1 MNPEAQAP
9 QPSPEHQPHWTR
21 RVFDFTQLTAA
32 EIAMLG
38 EAVRPPS
45 DFDED
50 LPLRYQT
57 LMELYEN
64 ELAHL
69 PATDL
74 VKAEQVIDELA
85 RGSIG
90 QRGAAGIALEPFLY
104 AALEAD
110 DYDVMPALQQWVRLL
125 NEGQDWTGIVQE
137 SALVAMCTAIES
149 GRLPPEIA
157 AWLSERVNEAT

>member
-1 MNPEAQAP
+1 MSLEAQP
-9 QPSPEHQPHWTR
+9 PPSSPEHEPHWTR
-21 RVFDFTQLTAA
+21 RVFDFTQLSAT

-50 LPLRYQT
+50 LPLRYEP
-57 LMELYEN
+57 LMELYAS

-69 PATDL
+69 PAADL
-74 VKAEQVIDELA
+74 EKAQQVFDELA

-90 QRGAAGIALEPFLY
+90 QRGMAATALEALVY

-110 DYDVMPALQQWVRLL
+110 DYDVTPALQQWVRLL
-125 NEGQDWTGIVQE
+125 NEDQDWTGIVNE

-157 AWLSERVNEAT
+157 AWLSERVHEST